1 LIESSENYIRDK
13 HKPNRTQK
21 QTKPE
26 RTQSKP
32 RTQIRT
38 IKTPEQSK
46 MSSTNSVAA
55 TMALRFKEYIANM
68 PDTFD
73 TKKEI
78 DEYIKVGLNNIVKEM
93 KAVEKRPMKKAKKN
107 DDTKMDDAD
116 TVNAAKAA
124 EKAEKE
130 AEKAKK
136 VAEKEAEKAKK
147 AAEKEAE
154 KAKKAAEKEAEKAK
168 KAKEAAEKEA
178 EKSNTDDVN
187 DADYVP
193 PKRRPTKK
201 EKKEKVEKS
210 DSDTDDVKSDD
221 EKPKKPPTERKIFF
235 DEMRI
240 KIKELFPDLNSQQTT
255 KKITDLW
262 KTKQDRE
269 QGINTYY

>member
-1 LIESSENYIRDK
+1 
-13 HKPNRTQK
+13 
-21 QTKPE
+21 
-26 RTQSKP
+26 
-32 RTQIRT
+32 
-38 IKTPEQSK
+38 
-46 MSSTNSVAA
+46 MSSTNSVAAAAVA
-55 TMALRFKEYIANM
+55 TMALRFKEYIIANM

-78 DEYIKVGLNNIVKEM
+78 DEYIKVCLNNIVKEM
-93 KAVEKRPMKKAKKN
+93 KAVVKMDVDKKRPMKKAKKN

-116 TVNAAKAA
+116 TVNDANTAEKAEKEAVKAKKAA
-124 EKAEKE
+124 EKEAVKAKKAAEKE

-136 VAEKEAEKAKK
+136 AAEKEAVKAKK

-154 KAKKAAEKEAEKAK
+154 KAKKAAEKEAEKS
-168 KAKEAAEKEA
+168 
-178 EKSNTDDVN
+178 EKSNTDDET
-187 DADYVP
+187 DEDYVP
-193 PKRRPTKK
+193 PKRRPAKK

-210 DSDTDDVKSDD
+210 DSDTDDAKSDE

-269 QGINTYY
+269 RGIDTYY

>member
-1 LIESSENYIRDK
+1 
-13 HKPNRTQK
+13 
-21 QTKPE
+21 
-26 RTQSKP
+26 
-32 RTQIRT
+32 
-38 IKTPEQSK
+38 
-46 MSSTNSVAA
+46 MSSTNSVAAA

-68 PDTFD
+68 PDAFD

-93 KAVEKRPMKKAKKN
+93 KAAEKMDVDKKRPMKKAKKN

-116 TVNAAKAA
+116 TVNAAK
-124 EKAEKE
+124 
-130 AEKAKK
+130 
-136 VAEKEAEKAKK
+136 AEKEAEKAKK

-168 KAKEAAEKEA
+168 KAVEKEA
-178 EKSNTDDVN
+178 EKAKKAVEKEAEKAKKSDSDDDTDE
-187 DADYVP
+187 DYVP
-193 PKRRPTKK
+193 PKRRSAKK

-210 DSDTDDVKSDD
+210 DSDTDDAKPDEEKPKKRPAKKEKKEKVEKSDSD
-221 EKPKKPPTERKIFF
+221 TDDAKSDEEKPKKPPTERKIFF

-269 QGINTYY
+269 RGIDTYY

>member
-1 LIESSENYIRDK
+1 
-13 HKPNRTQK
+13 
-21 QTKPE
+21 
-26 RTQSKP
+26 
-32 RTQIRT
+32 
-38 IKTPEQSK
+38 
-46 MSSTNSVAA
+46 MSSTSAVAATAAVA

-93 KAVEKRPMKKAKKN
+93 KAVEKMDVDKKRPMKKAKKN

-136 VAEKEAEKAKK
+136 AAEKEAEKAKK

-178 EKSNTDDVN
+178 EKAKKAKEANTDDET
-187 DADYVP
+187 DEDYVP
-193 PKRRPTKK
+193 PKRRPAKK

-210 DSDTDDVKSDD
+210 DSDTDDVKPDV

-269 QGINTYY
+269 RGIDTYY

>member
-1 LIESSENYIRDK
+1 
-13 HKPNRTQK
+13 
-21 QTKPE
+21 
-26 RTQSKP
+26 
-32 RTQIRT
+32 
-38 IKTPEQSK
+38 
-46 MSSTNSVAA
+46 MSSTSAVAATAAVA

-93 KAVEKRPMKKAKKN
+93 KAVEKMDVDKKRPMKKAKKN

-124 EKAEKE
+124 EK
-130 AEKAKK
+130 
-136 VAEKEAEKAKK
+136 AEKEAEKAKK

-178 EKSNTDDVN
+178 EKAKKAKEANTDDET
-187 DADYVP
+187 DEDYVP
-193 PKRRPTKK
+193 PKRRPAKK

-210 DSDTDDVKSDD
+210 DSDTDDVKPDV

-269 QGINTYY
+269 RGIDTYY